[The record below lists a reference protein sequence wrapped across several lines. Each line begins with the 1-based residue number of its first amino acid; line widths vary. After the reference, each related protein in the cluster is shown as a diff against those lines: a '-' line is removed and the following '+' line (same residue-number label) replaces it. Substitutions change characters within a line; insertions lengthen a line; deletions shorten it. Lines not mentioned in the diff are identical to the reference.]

1 MLPIEFQERMKSMLG
16 DEYEAFLQ
24 GYDKPRFHAL
34 RRNPLKIGKEELLRP
49 ILRNKWKEKKKNF
62 VGIKRINLF
71 HRMKDKQA
79 RKSQSSYLQPLVRCC
94 DWKQIG
100 IELRT

>member
-1 MLPIEFQERMKSMLG
+1 MER
-16 DEYEAFLQ
+16 
-24 GYDKPRFHAL
+24 
-34 RRNPLKIGKEELLRP
+34 
-49 ILRNKWKEKKKNF
+49 KKKNF